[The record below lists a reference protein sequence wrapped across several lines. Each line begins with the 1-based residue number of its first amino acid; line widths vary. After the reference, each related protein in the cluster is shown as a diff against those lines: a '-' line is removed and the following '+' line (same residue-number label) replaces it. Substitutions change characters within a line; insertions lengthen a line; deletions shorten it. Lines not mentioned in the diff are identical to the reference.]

1 MREAAPSLFH
11 EVRNYLD
18 ITWQDCEG
26 DKKLEG
32 IIARG
37 MAYLRGVAGGALDFE
52 AEEKPKELLL
62 EYCRYVRAGALDE
75 FQGNYLPELLSLQ
88 IDAEV
93 RRRDQKPD
101 EETSV

>member
-37 MAYLRGVAGGALDFE
+37 MAYLRSVAGGELDF
-52 AEEKPKELLL
+52 AEEGKAKELLM

-75 FQGNYLPELLSLQ
+75 FQINYLPELLTLQ
-88 IDAEV
+88 IESEV
-93 RRRDQKPD
+93 RRHDQESP
-101 EETSV
+101 